1 MAADR
6 RPPLRPGAA
15 RITRRR
21 LLAAGAAGASAAA
34 LLAACGGTKRAADAP
49 PTRTPKRG
57 GTLRTGTTLP
67 IAYGLDPQIET
78 GTGLAIFPRVY
89 GYLHHV
95 DPDGDALLY
104 DHAREMEQPDA
115 TTYIFH
121 LRPDIRFQDAAPV
134 SGRAVTAE
142 DVALSIA
149 RYRDNPLVSTKTWHA
164 TMLDRIETPDAA
176 TLRVT
181 TRIPYAWSL
190 AELGGISAGAIIP
203 KEQMA
208 ADLSGGGA
216 GSGPFRVE
224 RASREGGARIVRSDT
239 YYGAPLPYLDAMEW
253 LLFAN
258 DDTKDA
264 ALRTYS
270 IDAAAVPDRL
280 EKEALAAAS
289 KDLITEAEQGLAWL
303 SIGLRVDRAPFA
315 DERVRRA
322 IDIGLDRGAMIRDI
336 AFNDGEEL
344 GPVNPHMAG
353 GYWSLP
359 PADVAAAHES
369 TRPLDER
376 RADARALIEAAGAG
390 AAPILL
396 QVAKLPQLLDVATV
410 VRDQL
415 REIGL
420 TVQLETIDQLAWFL
434 GFRQGD
440 FHATLISHEPY
451 ETPDMPTR
459 LYHSR
464 GLDGTAS
471 PFGFG
476 DATIDLL
483 LEHSWGEADR
493 ETRRG
498 TLLEAQRKMMAAR
511 PLISLFTNTSYQ
523 TAWRYVQGRQPRAMG
538 AMAQYNY
545 GQWIDATPAGRPD

>member
-6 RPPLRPGAA
+6 RSTPRLAA
-15 RITRRR
+15 VRVSRRR
-21 LLAAGAAGASAAA
+21 LLAVGAVSASAAA
-34 LLAACGGTKRAADAP
+34 LAAACGGSKRTADAT
-49 PTRTPKRG
+49 PTRTPRRG

-95 DPDGDALLY
+95 DPDGDTLVR
-104 DHAREMEQPDA
+104 DHVREIEQPDA

-121 LRPDIRFQDAAPV
+121 LRTDVRFPDIAPV
-134 SGRAVTAE
+134 NGRAVTSE

-149 RYRDNPLVSTKTWHA
+149 RYRDNPLVATKTWHT
-164 TMLDRIETPDAA
+164 TMLDRVETPDAA
-176 TLRVT
+176 TVRVT
-181 TRIPYAWSL
+181 TRIPYVWSL
-190 AELGGISAGAIIP
+190 AELGGISGGAIIP
-203 KEQMA
+203 KEQLA
-208 ADLSGGGA
+208 TDLSAGGA

-224 RASREGGARIVRSDT
+224 HASREDGARIVRNDS

-253 LLFAN
+253 VLFA
-258 DDTKDA
+258 DDDAKEA
-264 ALRTYS
+264 ALRS
-270 IDAAAVPDRL
+270 HAIDAAAAHDRF
-280 EKEALAAAS
+280 EARALADAS
-289 KDLITEAEQGLAWL
+289 KDLLTDAERGLAWL
-303 SIGLRVDRAPFA
+303 SIGLRVDQPPFA

-322 IDIGLDRGAMIRDI
+322 IDIGLDRAAMIRDI

-359 PADVAAAHES
+359 PAEVTAAHES
-369 TRPLDER
+369 ARPLDER
-376 RADARALIEAAGAG
+376 RADARALIEAAGA
-390 AAPILL
+390 ATAPILL
-396 QVAKLPQLLDVATV
+396 QVANLPQLLDVATV

-420 TVQLETIDQLAWFL
+420 TIELEAIDQLTWFL
-434 GFRQGD
+434 GFRRGH
-440 FHATLISHEPY
+440 FAATLISHEPY
-451 ETPDMPTR
+451 ETPDLPTR

-464 GLDGTAS
+464 GLDGTES

-483 LEHSWGEADR
+483 LERSWGEADR
-493 ETRRG
+493 AVRRD
-498 TLLEAQRKMMAAR
+498 TLLEAQRKMLEAR
-511 PLISLFTNTSYQ
+511 PLLTLFTNTSYQ
-523 TAWRYVQGRQPRAMG
+523 AAWRYVQGRQPGVTG

-545 GQWIDATPAGRPD
+545 GQWLDATPAGRPD